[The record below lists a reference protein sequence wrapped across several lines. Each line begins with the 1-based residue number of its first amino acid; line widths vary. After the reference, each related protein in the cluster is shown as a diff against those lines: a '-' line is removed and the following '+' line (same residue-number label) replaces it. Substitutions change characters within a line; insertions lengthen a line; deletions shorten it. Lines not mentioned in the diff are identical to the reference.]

1 MKRWLAPL
9 LMMAGCAG
17 SGSALRGGAPA
28 RDLEPLYEQA
38 LAVHEAGRL
47 DDAWKAWY
55 ALLAAGQARGDCSDG
70 NCGDWP
76 RYATVAARRLESYVG
91 EVPGERAMRVEE
103 QLAKLDPARLPV
115 DARRR
120 LLGIRAAYARRRGDE
135 AEARRLDRSGGCPDR
150 WFASGPYG
158 RLPRLDQLRPFA
170 PDSSVPAGMREAPAR
185 ACQMVLDGPE
195 SRQGVIYAVGWVRA
209 ARALT
214 ALAVVETDE
223 PFGIF
228 VDGARVFTLLD
239 QERTPA
245 RVQEA
250 PLRLSAGW
258 HRVAFKLAAP
268 GGRADVELALLPV
281 RGADAPLEFFGGAA
295 TEAPKTPRTN
305 ANANANANVNVNVNA
320 NVNSNVNSNVSDD
333 PTALELAVEE
343 RLAYGDSD
351 GAEELVGRLVARAPR
366 RAVAHLLAAQVALED
381 NGRPPQVAQDR
392 ARRALERA
400 LSLDPT
406 LARARAM
413 RALIALNADRPRE
426 ALSRLADAPRGQPPY
441 WRFAFV
447 RYQALKA
454 RGWLREAEE
463 ALAEARRL
471 HPDGC
476 APLEAAITLER
487 ERHDVA
493 AALSL
498 AGKAALCNGGSD
510 ELADALRES
519 GDLKGAI
526 AEYRRL
532 LALDPARETWR
543 AGLAETLQQAG
554 QSAEAAEVFAAL
566 ARRYPRATH
575 YRRQLADARV
585 ALGDVAGARRAL
597 EDGLAEAPESQELG
611 RALEALCVGK
621 EDQGCGLLDDFR
633 VDGKQVIA
641 EYRREAQA
649 YTSPAVIVLDRT
661 VTRVFPTGARLT
673 LTHNII
679 QVLAKDGIDKFGEVQ
694 IPAGAD
700 VLTLRAVKKD
710 GTTRKPEEIAE
721 KETVSVP
728 DLEVGDF
735 VEFEYVDPA
744 PPPGAFPRGF
754 LAERFFF
761 RSFDAP
767 LDRTEYLLVT
777 PSGMPVQIDRRGDA
791 PELTLQ
797 KRDAL
802 ELRTWAG
809 RRRPQAF
816 QEPSA
821 APWAETLP
829 SVRAGSGVSFD
840 AWKDYLRDAE
850 FAAQRS
856 NPELRAIAQK
866 ETEGKRTVAD
876 KVTALDAWVRRH
888 VRGSGGLDEPA
899 TSILAREE
907 GNRITLLAALLRAAG
922 APSEIWLARQ
932 LEAPVLEGALPDL
945 EAFDQPLLR
954 VGALTVDPRY
964 RHSPTGFVTPKLRG
978 AAVLRLSDGAFAAT
992 HVDVPNPDDRHME
1005 LSARLELDGSAEVLV
1020 RERLRGWPAVEWREA
1035 LEKLSPDRVRP
1046 EFEQRTLGF
1055 YFPGSTLTDLRWSGE
1070 NDDGGLFTVEYKF
1083 RSPQLARRIGGRLVL
1098 PAPYPAML
1106 GKRYVGVAQRRTPLA
1121 VDYAAPTVLSARIAV
1136 PKGVEVL
1143 VPPVAKADGFGAF
1156 EQIAE
1161 RTPDGIALTARFAMP
1176 RARVQPERYRDFVDF
1191 ATRVDRAEAR
1201 AAELDPR
1208 K

>member
-1 MKRWLAPL
+1 MKRLAPL
-9 LMMAGCAG
+9 LMMVAGCAG
-17 SGSALRGGAPA
+17 TGAEVREAPPAKDLAALYQRAVAAHESG
-28 RDLEPLYEQA
+28 Q
-38 LAVHEAGRL
+38 L
-47 DDAWKAWY
+47 DEAWKRWA
-55 ALLAAGQARGDCSDG
+55 ALLGAQHGDCADG
-70 NCGDWP
+70 HCGDWG
-76 RYATVAARRLESYVG
+76 RYATAAARRLETLVG
-91 EVPGERAMRVEE
+91 EVPGERAMNVEA
-103 QLAKLDPARLPV
+103 QLAKLDPGKLPV

-120 LLGIRAAYARRRGDE
+120 LYGVRAAYARRRGDE
-135 AEARRLDRSGGCPDR
+135 AEARRLDRAGGCPDR

-158 RLPRLDQLRPFA
+158 RLPRLDQTREFA
-170 PDSSVPAGMREAPAR
+170 PDSSVPGDLREAPAR
-185 ACQMVLDGPE
+185 ACQVVLDGPD
-195 SRQGVIYAVGWVRA
+195 SHQGVIYAIGWVRA
-209 ARALT
+209 QKDTT
-214 ALAVVETDE
+214 AVAVVETDE
-223 PFGIF
+223 PFGLF
-228 VDGARVFTLLD
+228 VDGARVFTLMD
-239 QERTPA
+239 QDRTPA
-245 RVQEA
+245 RTQEIPVA
-250 PLRLSAGW
+250 LTAGW

-268 GGRADVELALLPV
+268 GGRADVELALLPLK
-281 RGADAPLEFFGGAA
+281 GHDAALEFFGGAA
-295 TEAPKTPRTN
+295 NEAPRTASLKTSAKASVP
-305 ANANANANVNVNVNA
+305 ANEKVNG
-320 NVNSNVNSNVSDD
+320 D
-333 PTALELAVEE
+333 PTSLAVAVEDA
-343 RLAYGDSD
+343 LARGDD
-351 GAEELVGRLVARAPR
+351 DRAEEMVGRLVEKAPKL
-366 RAVAHLLAAQVALED
+366 AFAQLLAAQVALED
-381 NGRPPQVAQDR
+381 NSRTPQIAQDR

-426 ALSRLADAPRGQPPY
+426 ALSRLADAPKTSAPY

-463 ALAEARRL
+463 ALAEARRT

-476 APLEAAITLER
+476 AALEAEIAQKR

-493 AALSL
+493 AALTL
-498 AGKAALCNGGSD
+498 AKQASWCNGGSD
-510 ELADALRES
+510 ELADTLREK
-519 GDLKGAI
+519 GDLDGAVT
-526 AEYRRL
+526 EYRRL
-532 LALDPARETWR
+532 LALDPSRESWR
-543 AGLAETLQQAG
+543 AGLAETLMQAG
-554 QSAEAAEVFAAL
+554 QAAEAEKVFAAL
-566 ARRYPRATH
+566 AQRYPRATH

-585 ALGDVAGARRAL
+585 ALADIAGARRAL
-597 EDGLAEAPESQELG
+597 EDGLAESPESQELQ
-611 RALEALCVGK
+611 RALEAICIAK
-621 EDQGCGLLDDFR
+621 EDRGCGVLDDFR

-641 EYRREAQA
+641 QYVKEKPV

-700 VLTLRAVKKD
+700 VLTLRTVKQD
-710 GTTRKPEEIAE
+710 GTTREPEEITE

-777 PSGMPVQIDRRGDA
+777 PAGMPVQIDRRGDA
-791 PELTLQ
+791 PELSLV

-802 ELRTWAG
+802 ELRTWEG

-816 QEPSA
+816 SEPSA
-821 APWAETLP
+821 APFAEILP
-829 SVRAGSGVSFD
+829 SVRAASGVSFD
-840 AWKDYLRDAE
+840 AWKDYLRDGQ
-850 FAAQRS
+850 FGTQRS
-856 NPELRAIAQK
+856 NPELRAIVER
-866 ETEGKRTVAD
+866 ETAGKKDNRERVL
-876 KVTALDAWVRRH
+876 ALDAWVRRH
-888 VRGSGGLDEPA
+888 VRGAGGLDESA
-899 TSILAREE
+899 TSILAREQ
-907 GNRITLLAALLRAAG
+907 GNRITVIAGLLRAAG
-922 APSEIWLARQ
+922 IPSEIWLARP
-932 LEAPVLEGALPDL
+932 LVSPVLEGALPDL
-945 EAFDQPLLR
+945 EAYDQPLLKAPDF
-954 VGALTVDPRY
+954 VIDPRY
-964 RHSPTGFVTPKLRG
+964 RHSPTGFVTPVLRG
-978 AAVLRLSDGAFAAT
+978 AAALRLTPEKWAPAK
-992 HVDVPNPDDRHME
+992 VDVPNPDDRHME
-1005 LSARLELDGSAEVLV
+1005 LSARLEMDGSAEVLV
-1020 RERLRGWPAVEWREA
+1020 REKLRGWPAVEWREA

-1055 YFPGSTLTDLRWSGE
+1055 YFPGSTLTDLSWSGE

-1106 GKRYVGVAQRRTPLA
+1106 GKRYVGVATRRTPLA
-1121 VDYAAPTVLSARIAV
+1121 VDYAAPTVLSAQIAV
-1136 PKGVEVL
+1136 PRGVDVQ
-1143 VPPVAKADGFGAF
+1143 VPPAVKADGFGAF

-1161 RTPDGIALTARFAMP
+1161 RTPEGFRLKASFAMP
-1176 RARVQPERYRDFVDF
+1176 RTRVQPERYRDFVDF

-1201 AAELDPR
+1201 AAELSP